1 MKISIDVLIDMTNG
15 LQQPLE
21 AAKRLLKGLL
31 LFLSELY

>member
-21 AAKRLLKGLL
+21 AAKRLLQGAVII
-31 LFLSELY
+31 FT